1 MTSNV
6 FTKKDI
12 LQNLA
17 SRGCFIDVY
26 TLEAFFAK
34 KKIEAIF
41 EDSQGN
47 EFYDNNAL
55 NLVLEGLFSTSQALK
70 NAIDEPEQNP
80 ANTNIQNNTDA
91 TDIETQNIINNI
103 TLSDGTALKDKLEK
117 IENITLDA
125 NNIQNGAPQG
135 QVEISTT
142 KTPSQIENTPAT
154 QTNSFDEFNSVQQNT
169 PNSSQIEN
177 KPVVNE
183 AADMFQSEDS
193 FDIDQSDIMSS
204 DLGSFD
210 GGGNFD
216 DISLLS
222 ESFEA
227 QEKFRQ
233 YVMSEFSKNGGVDT
247 APQRIQSGNEFKLD
261 ISERT
266 LNMIART
273 MAKKIAKYVGSIMAQ
288 DAKQSSKVAEFEEEN
303 RRLTQKARELEEQ
316 NRKLRLLLAE
326 SNKNLNSYKPSIFGL
341 YKKVDP
347 NAKKNR

>member
-17 SRGCFIDVY
+17 SRGCFIDIY

-55 NLVLEGLFSTSQALK
+55 NLVLEGLFNSSQALK
-70 NAIDEPEQNP
+70 KAMEEPEQNP
-80 ANTNIQNNTDA
+80 ANTNIQSKNTDA

-103 TLSDGTALKDKLEK
+103 TLSDGTALKDKLGNV
-117 IENITLDA
+117 ENLNLDA
-125 NNIQNGAPQG
+125 NNIQNNFAQEQT
-135 QVEISTT
+135 QVNTAQT
-142 KTPSQIENTPAT
+142 MPQIENTPTA
-154 QTNSFDEFNSVQQNT
+154 QPSPFDEFNSVN
-169 PNSSQIEN
+169 QINPVTEEN
-177 KPVVNE
+177 KPSLDDAN
-183 AADMFQSEDS
+183 DMLFQSDGS
-193 FDIDQSDIMSS
+193 FDTSQNDIMSS
-204 DLGSFD
+204 ELASLEN
-210 GGGNFD
+210 GGNYD

-222 ESFEA
+222 ESLEA

-233 YVMSEFSKNGGVDT
+233 YVMSEFSRNNIDNT
-247 APQRIQSGNEFKLD
+247 QQRMQSGNEFKLD

-288 DAKQSSKVAEFEEEN
+288 DAKQSSKVAEYEEEN
-303 RRLTQKARELEEQ
+303 RKLTQKARELEEQ

-341 YKKVDP
+341 YKKIDP
-347 NAKKNR
+347 NVKKK